1 MGFGLLL
8 AGYFTLTFLSFAVG
22 DYAFAFYAVGGAV
35 SFIAA
40 GKLYEYKH
48 RFGITVATSLGWI
61 ALGVYGAVA
70 FLGEVFLWELPL
82 PGMDATVP
90 NLVLFLLQLVHTA
103 GLLSATDCLARQVG
117 AEKVKSAIPWDAGIL
132 GTWAVG
138 QVVLLL
144 FPAVAAFEDQTV
156 TKIVLLI
163 QLIGYLMV
171 CLTLLRAYRLI
182 CPAGEEEN
190 APRKRSRSDQP
201 HQRQVGGA
209 FQAGIGGKHGV
220 PPSAGG
226 IPPHAPE
233 RKKKKVEVSRKPV
246 AGSGDRERR
255 CAYEKEQTRW
265 RVGTRLYRGGCG
277 VPV

>member
-171 CLTLLRAYRLI
+171 CLTLLRAYRMI

-190 APRKRSRSDQP
+190 ATTSWRSVPSGHWRKVWSTAVSGRNPAARAGTEKEKSRGSP
-201 HQRQVGGA
+201 
-209 FQAGIGGKHGV
+209 K
-220 PPSAGG
+220 
-226 IPPHAPE
+226 
-233 RKKKKVEVSRKPV
+233 
-246 AGSGDRERR
+246 AGS
-255 CAYEKEQTRW
+255 
-265 RVGTRLYRGGCG
+265 RLRGPGAEVC
-277 VPV
+277 V